1 MAPFTL
7 TQWAVVILTF
17 LLGLFLGGALFAGG
31 KWKRR
36 YQDELAR
43 REALETENERLRRDA
58 REMESLRHS
67 AAKAPPP
74 RYEDDRPL

>member
-1 MAPFTL
+1 MVPFTL
-7 TQWAVVILTF
+7 TQWAVVVLTF
-17 LLGLFLGGALFAGG
+17 LLGLFLGGALFASG

-36 YQDELAR
+36 YRDELAR
-43 REALETENERLRRDA
+43 RETLETENERLHRDA

-67 AAKAPPP
+67 AAKAPP